1 MISSTDIQREAA
13 NGPGVPSSQLR
24 LGLRGELTPRDLD
37 AAAWVGRLAGATRG
51 DLQVRFGLGKS
62 QVYRRV
68 QVLVQFGMVESRRVL
83 AERPALLTAPGK
95 PLRPASY
102 EHAVRVAR
110 QVAESEA
117 SGKLVISELELRR
130 ERAGKQAL
138 PGWVG
143 EDDRIVALSCRR
155 VPDLI
160 ERLPSGGL
168 RAIEIELSSK
178 GRSRRERVLGHYA
191 ASKYEEVKWLVP
203 NGQLAA
209 VIRREIDRLGLA
221 RYVEVVDDC

>member
-1 MISSTDIQREAA
+1 M
-13 NGPGVPSSQLR
+13 
-24 LGLRGELTPRDLD
+24 
-37 AAAWVGRLAGATRG
+37 AGATRG

-83 AERPALLTAPGK
+83 AERPALLTAPGR

-102 EHAVRVAR
+102 EHAVRVAG
-110 QVAESEA
+110 QVAESES
-117 SGKLVISELELRR
+117 SGRLVISELELRR
-130 ERAGKQAL
+130 ERAGKQAF
-138 PGWVG
+138 PAWVG
-143 EDDRIVALSCRR
+143 EDNRACALGCRR

-178 GRSRRERVLGHYA
+178 GRSRRERVLGHYS

-221 RYVEVVDDC
+221 RYMEVVDDC

>member
-1 MISSTDIQREAA
+1 MTRDTDILRRGETGTGAA
-13 NGPGVPSSQLR
+13 SLQLR
-24 LGLRGELTPRDLD
+24 LGLRGQLTSRDLD
-37 AAAWVGRLAGATRG
+37 FAAWVGRLSGATRQ
-51 DLQVRFGLGKS
+51 DLQIRFGLGKS
-62 QVYRRV
+62 QVYRRI
-68 QVLVQFGMVESRRVL
+68 QVLVQFGMVESRRIL

-95 PLRPASY
+95 PLRAASY

-110 QVAESEA
+110 RVAESEA
-117 SGKLVISELELRR
+117 SGKLVITELELRR
-130 ERAGKQAL
+130 ERAGRQAF
-138 PGWVG
+138 PAWVG
-143 EDDRIVALSCRR
+143 EDDRVVALSCRR

-168 RAIEIELSSK
+168 RAVEIELSSK
-178 GRSRRERVLGHYA
+178 GRSRRERVLGHYS

-221 RYVEVVDDC
+221 RYMEVVDDC

>member
-1 MISSTDIQREAA
+1 MTRDTDIQRQTGTEPAVAA
-13 NGPGVPSSQLR
+13 AQPR
-24 LGLRGELTPRDLD
+24 LGLRGELTPRDL
-37 AAAWVGRLAGATRG
+37 ACAAWVGRLAGATRE

-95 PLRPASY
+95 SLRPASY
-102 EHAVRVAR
+102 EHAVRVAG

-130 ERAGKQAL
+130 ERAGAQAF
-138 PGWVG
+138 PAWVG
-143 EDDRIVALSCRR
+143 ERERIVALGCRR

-178 GRSRRERVLGHYA
+178 GRSRRERVLGHYS

-221 RYVEVVDDC
+221 RYMEVVDDC

>member
-1 MISSTDIQREAA
+1 MNLQGDQLQATALDRE
-13 NGPGVPSSQLR
+13 R
-24 LGLRGELTPRDLD
+24 LPRRGELTERDLEI
-37 AAAWVGRLAGATRG
+37 APWIGRLSGATRQ
-51 DLQVRFGLGKS
+51 DVQVRFGLGKS
-62 QVYRRV
+62 QAYRRV
-68 QVLVQFGMVESRRVL
+68 QVLVQFGLVDSRRVL
-83 AERPALLTAPGK
+83 ADSPALLTAPGR

-102 EHAVRVAR
+102 EHAVRVAGR
-110 QVAESEA
+110 VAASEA
-117 SGKLVISELELRR
+117 SGALVISELEIRR
-130 ERAGKQAL
+130 ERAGNPAF
-138 PGWVG
+138 PAWVT
-143 EDDRIVALSCRR
+143 DADRIVALGCRR

-178 GRSRRERVLGHYA
+178 GRSRRERVLGHYS

-221 RYVEVVDDC
+221 RYMEVVDDC